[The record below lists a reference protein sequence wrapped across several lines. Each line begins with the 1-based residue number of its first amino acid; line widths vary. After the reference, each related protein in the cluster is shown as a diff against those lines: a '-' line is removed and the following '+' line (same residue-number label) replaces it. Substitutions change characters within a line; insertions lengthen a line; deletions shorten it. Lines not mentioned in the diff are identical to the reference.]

1 MVDYDAIFS
10 EAGGERKNYW
20 VLPLIRD
27 TNLDDVPSKK
37 RSMYRKRYA
46 MLDEIETTLKNKLQM

>member
-1 MVDYDAIFS
+1 VVDYDAIFS

-20 VLPLIRD
+20 MLPLIRD

-37 RSMYRKRYA
+37 RSMYRKRYE
-46 MLDEIETTLKNKLQM
+46 MLDQMALNIQQL